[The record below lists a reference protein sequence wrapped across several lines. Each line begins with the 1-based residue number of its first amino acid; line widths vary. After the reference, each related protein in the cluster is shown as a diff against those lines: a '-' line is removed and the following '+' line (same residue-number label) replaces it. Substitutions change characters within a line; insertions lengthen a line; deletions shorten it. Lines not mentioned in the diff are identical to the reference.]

1 MRRREFITLVGGG
14 AAWPLAA
21 RAQPS
26 ATPVIGYLSVRTLK
40 SEASLLAAFRQGLGT
55 GGFVEGQNVSIEFRF
70 ADGHYEQ
77 VPAMAADLV
86 RRKVAVI
93 FAGGG
98 TNAVAKAAT
107 STIPVVFSIN
117 GDPVQAGM
125 VASFNQPGGNVTGV
139 SNMGGDVTTKRLQL
153 MHDLI
158 PTANDIG
165 YLANPTNPINP
176 VNLQAFLKSLHAAA
190 EGLGLD
196 LHILEASN
204 ESDFEMAFVK
214 LAQLRAGALMIG
226 PDPYFT
232 SRSEQLAGLALR
244 HGMPASYQF
253 REFVAAGGLMSY
265 GGSISEGY
273 RLAGTYTAR
282 ILKGEKPADL
292 PVQQSTKVELVINL
306 NTAKALGVTV
316 PQSLLFAADEVIE

>member
-26 ATPVIGYLSVRTLK
+26 AMPVIGYLSVRTLK

-98 TNAVAKAAT
+98 TNAIAKAAT
-107 STIPVVFSIN
+107 STIPIVFSIN

-139 SNMGGDVTTKRLQL
+139 SNLGGDVTTKRLQL